1 MGVYHVHKRQVG
13 TFAIIAFSC
22 VNYYMGHCTHC
33 YRLSLCRRISAF
45 TRLDALWRYVCFGAI
60 ICSVIAII
68 ITLCGKV
75 DTSRYFLKRLI
86 GTCGLVVLYGVAM
99 SFATSMLPA
108 VFIGIAGIA
117 YQILRVQDDDSS
129 KTERAVLMLSDP
141 AIHLTVFW
149 GIQWVSEFVKT
160 E

>member
-1 MGVYHVHKRQVG
+1 MFKSDKTALLQSLLFPVL
-13 TFAIIAFSC
+13 IIIWGIARTVTDFL
-22 VNYYMGHCTHC
+22 YAGG
-33 YRLSLCRRISAF
+33 ISAF
-45 TRLDALWRYVCFGAI
+45 TRLDALWRYVCFGAV

-68 ITLCGKV
+68 ITLCAKV

-86 GTCGLVVLYGVAM
+86 GTCGLFVLYGVAM

-117 YQILRVQDDDSS
+117 YQILKVQNDDSS
-129 KTERAVLMLSDP
+129 KAKRAVLMLSDP
-141 AIHLTVFW
+141 AIHLTIFW
-149 GIQWVSEFVKT
+149 GIQLVSEFVKT

>member
-1 MGVYHVHKRQVG
+1 MFTNDKSALLQSLLFPVL
-13 TFAIIAFSC
+13 IIIWGIARTVTDFL
-22 VNYYMGHCTHC
+22 YAGG
-33 YRLSLCRRISAF
+33 ISAF

-86 GTCGLVVLYGVAM
+86 GIGGMIVIYSIAM
-99 SFATSMLPA
+99 RFAVTALPA
-108 VFIGIAGIA
+108 VLIGISGVI

>member
-1 MGVYHVHKRQVG
+1 MFTNDRSVLLQSLIFPVIIIIWGVARTVTDFLYAG
-13 TFAIIAFSC
+13 
-22 VNYYMGHCTHC
+22 G
-33 YRLSLCRRISAF
+33 ISAF

-99 SFATSMLPA
+99 SFSTSMLPA
-108 VFIGIAGIA
+108 VFIGIVGIV
-117 YQILRVQDDDSS
+117 YQILKVQDDDSS
-129 KTERAVLMLSDP
+129 KAERAVLMLSDP

-149 GIQWVSEFVKT
+149 AMQWISEFVKT
-160 E
+160 VQ

>member
-1 MGVYHVHKRQVG
+1 MQHATNRITISFVRIYPALFRLIPWFPTFCVLRGRQ
-13 TFAIIAFSC
+13 
-22 VNYYMGHCTHC
+22 H
-33 YRLSLCRRISAF
+33 
-45 TRLDALWRYVCFGAI
+45 
-60 ICSVIAII
+60 
-68 ITLCGKV
+68 CGKV

>member
-1 MGVYHVHKRQVG
+1 MFTNDKSALLQ
-13 TFAIIAFSC
+13 
-22 VNYYMGHCTHC
+22 
-33 YRLSLCRRISAF
+33 SLLF
-45 TRLDALWRYVCFGAI
+45 PVL
-60 ICSVIAII
+60 II
-68 ITLCGKV
+68 IWGIARTV
-75 DTSRYFLKRLI
+75 TDFI
-86 GTCGLVVLYGVAM
+86 
-99 SFATSMLPA
+99 LPA

>member
-1 MGVYHVHKRQVG
+1 MFKSYKTALLQSLLFPVL
-13 TFAIIAFSC
+13 IIIWGIARTVTDFL
-22 VNYYMGHCTHC
+22 YAGG
-33 YRLSLCRRISAF
+33 ISAF

-68 ITLCGKV
+68 ITLYGKV

-99 SFATSMLPA
+99 SFSTSMLPA

>member
-1 MGVYHVHKRQVG
+1 MFKSDKTALLQSLLFPVL
-13 TFAIIAFSC
+13 IIIWGIARTVTDFL
-22 VNYYMGHCTHC
+22 YAGG
-33 YRLSLCRRISAF
+33 ISAF

-99 SFATSMLPA
+99 SFSTSMLPA

-117 YQILRVQDDDSS
+117 YQILRVQDDQVLAVSD
-129 KTERAVLMLSDP
+129 ERVNVLTDLL
-141 AIHLTVFW
+141 AFEKEVT
-149 GIQWVSEFVKT
+149 K
-160 E
+160 

>member
-1 MGVYHVHKRQVG
+1 MFTNDKSALLQSLIFPVIIIIWGVARTVTDFLYAG
-13 TFAIIAFSC
+13 
-22 VNYYMGHCTHC
+22 G
-33 YRLSLCRRISAF
+33 ISAF

-129 KTERAVLMLSDP
+129 KAERAVLMLSDP

-149 GIQWVSEFVKT
+149 GMQWISEFVKT
-160 E
+160 VQ

>member
-1 MGVYHVHKRQVG
+1 MFKSDKTALLQSLLFPVL
-13 TFAIIAFSC
+13 IIIWGIARTVTDFL
-22 VNYYMGHCTHC
+22 YAGG
-33 YRLSLCRRISAF
+33 ISAF
-45 TRLDALWRYVCFGAI
+45 TRLDALWRYVCFGAV

-68 ITLCGKV
+68 ITLCAKV

-86 GTCGLVVLYGVAM
+86 GTCGLFVLYGVAM
-99 SFATSMLPA
+99 SFATNMLPA

-117 YQILRVQDDDSS
+117 YHILKVQDDDSS
-129 KTERAVLMLSDP
+129 KAERAVLMLSDP
-141 AIHLTVFW
+141 AIHLTIFW

>member
-1 MGVYHVHKRQVG
+1 MYKRQ
-13 TFAIIAFSC
+13 
-22 VNYYMGHCTHC
+22 
-33 YRLSLCRRISAF
+33 
-45 TRLDALWRYVCFGAI
+45 
-60 ICSVIAII
+60 
-68 ITLCGKV
+68 
-75 DTSRYFLKRLI
+75 
-86 GTCGLVVLYGVAM
+86 VLYGVAM

-141 AIHLTVFW
+141 AIHLKVFW

>member
-1 MGVYHVHKRQVG
+1 MFTNDKSALFQSLIFPV
-13 TFAIIAFSC
+13 IIIIWGIARTVTDFL
-22 VNYYMGHCTHC
+22 YAGG
-33 YRLSLCRRISAF
+33 ISAF

-68 ITLCGKV
+68 ITLCVKV

-99 SFATSMLPA
+99 SFSTSMLPA
-108 VFIGIAGIA
+108 VFIGIAGIV
-117 YQILRVQDDDSS
+117 YQILRVQDDDSG
-129 KTERAVLMLSDP
+129 KAERAVLMLSDP

>member
-1 MGVYHVHKRQVG
+1 MFKDDRTALLQSLFFPV
-13 TFAIIAFSC
+13 IIIIWGIARTVTDFL
-22 VNYYMGHCTHC
+22 YAGG
-33 YRLSLCRRISAF
+33 ISAF

-86 GTCGLVVLYGVAM
+86 GIGGMIVIYSIAM
-99 SFATSMLPA
+99 RFAVTALPA
-108 VFIGIAGIA
+108 VLIGISGVI

-129 KTERAVLMLSDP
+129 KAERAVLMLSDP
-141 AIHLTVFW
+141 AIHLTAFRGV
-149 GIQWVSEFVKT
+149 QWISEFVRT